1 MAKKKKRSEDDG
13 PPAIGEWIVTFSDCM
28 TLLLCFFVLL
38 LTFSSFDEEALKRI
52 AQTTGAKYYRAVDT
66 ESLQEAYAE
75 INELE
80 VTEIELGDYF
90 EHKDGFMPYAVAG
103 TLAILASVFSRRRWY
118 ETIP

>member
-1 MAKKKKRSEDDG
+1 MPTGGFFGTRLTRTAEGIDED
-13 PPAIGEWIVTFSDCM
+13 
-28 TLLLCFFVLL
+28 
-38 LTFSSFDEEALKRI
+38 ALKRI
-52 AQTTGAKYYRAVDT
+52 AETTGAKYYRAVDT

-80 VTEIELGDYF
+80 VTEIEMGDYF

-103 TLAILASVFSRRRWY
+103 TLAILASVFSRRRWF